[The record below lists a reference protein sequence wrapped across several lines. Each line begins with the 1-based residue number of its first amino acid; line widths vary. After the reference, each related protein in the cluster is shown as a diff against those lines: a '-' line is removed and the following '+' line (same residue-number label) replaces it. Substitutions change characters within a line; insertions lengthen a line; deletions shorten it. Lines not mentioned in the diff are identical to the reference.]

1 MRTGRHETQSADE
14 ADAIPGLDA
23 GATGP
28 SDAALA
34 YDPMFVGL
42 LLRSWQSRLGTF
54 LSPPELDVQAAAR
67 WIYEDAPFCLL
78 VHNTSSEPRF
88 VYANRTAQACFEYD
102 WDAITRLPSRMSAD
116 ISDQPERQDFV
127 DTVSRQGFAAGYR
140 GLRVS
145 RSGRRFWIEDVTMW
159 QLTDAHDT
167 LRGQAAVYARWTDA

>member
-1 MRTGRHETQSADE
+1 MRISRHETQLGDKAY
-14 ADAIPGLDA
+14 AVRGLDA
-23 GATGP
+23 ETAGP

-34 YDPMFVGL
+34 YDPTFVGL
-42 LLRSWQSRLGTF
+42 LLHSWQNRLGTS
-54 LSPPELDVQAAAR
+54 LSPSGLDVRAAAR

-78 VHNTSSEPRF
+78 VHNTSSDPRF
-88 VYANRTAQACFEYD
+88 VYANLTAQACFEYD

-116 ISDQPERQDFV
+116 ISDQPQRQGFV
-127 DTVSRQGFAAGYR
+127 DTVSRQGFATGYR

-159 QLTDAHDT
+159 QLTDASDT